1 MLLPFG
7 TSMNNLNAMA
17 IEEYDKD
24 PYMRYAMDIA
34 KGYEDESGNN
44 NYEPENYQSYE
55 YDNYENIES
64 TKKIKYNNIN
74 SNINGLETT
83 TDLNNPLGV
92 GSAALQGDEEG
103 ISTNAYGNG
112 ERNYNNGNFDFDCI
126 NNNDNDNTGGDGRTG
141 PAGPQGERGLQGEQG
156 EPGPNQ
162 ILPTSINIREGNPDT
177 SVSGTVSSF
186 ARCDEGDTV
195 LSGSYVIFNPTIADS
210 ISDTA
215 FITQTETGWVAQAT
229 ESNPI
234 EDLSIQATV
243 NCFNNP

>member
-1 MLLPFG
+1 MLLQFG
-7 TSMNNLNAMA
+7 ISINNSNAMA
-17 IEEYDKD
+17 IEDYDTD
-24 PYMRYAMDIA
+24 PYMNYAMDIA
-34 KGYEDESGNN
+34 NGYKDESRNN

-55 YDNYENIES
+55 YDNYANGEF
-64 TKKIKYNNIN
+64 TKKIKCNNIN
-74 SNINGLETT
+74 SNINGLENNI
-83 TDLNNPLGV
+83 DHNNPLGV

-126 NNNDNDNTGGDGRTG
+126 NNNGNDNTGGNGGTD

-162 ILPTSINIREGNPDT
+162 ILPTSIYIREGDPDT

-186 ARCDEGDTV
+186 ATCDEGDTI